1 MRIRLCGV
9 SVHYPG
15 RQPWQRRALVSPG
28 DKMIARGLVFNELSA
43 ACLGEANAAR
53 VAQCDRQG
61 ANARVHSGELD
72 TAYMRRLNR
81 PPPKRR
87 KRQRT
92 QVHRHCLE
100 PRPHSAYMQTASETT
115 TAIIKGPFER
125 LSSAAPHGGPITT
138 RTFTS
143 LAPAQV
149 ASTWPLLRTSG
160 DVTLIGKPTW
170 TRAVAMT
177 SHQRCIKL
185 QLITRG
191 LALAVS
197 TGAPDIS

>member
-1 MRIRLCGV
+1 MRGGSFSTNSVRHV
-9 SVHYPG
+9 SEKRTQHVW
-15 RQPWQRRALVSPG
+15 R
-28 DKMIARGLVFNELSA
+28 
-43 ACLGEANAAR
+43 NATGK
-53 VAQCDRQG
+53 VQTHVC
-61 ANARVHSGELD
+61 
-72 TAYMRRLNR
+72 MRRLNR